1 MKMLMS
7 MSFPIYLGDDFIV
20 YTVNFYTI
28 IGERRRNLMSYSS
41 CASDS
46 ARRPDTLISVSHI
59 TGQRLNRGMQ
69 SSSNIE
75 PGTKIFRP
83 ILPNFS
89 LQQSILFL
97 LSPGDLIIITVR
109 KSKAPH

>member
-1 MKMLMS
+1 

-20 YTVNFYTI
+20 YTVNFYTM

-59 TGQRLNRGMQ
+59 TGQRLDRGMQ

-75 PGTKIFRP
+75 PGTKILGQFCQ
-83 ILPNFS
+83 ISHFS
-89 LQQSILFL
+89 KVFCFYCL
-97 LSPGDLIIITVR
+97 LVT
-109 KSKAPH
+109 